1 MAIEL
6 THQFPI
12 TKPVDEAFAVIVDLE
27 RLVPC
32 VDGGSV
38 LERTGPDS
46 VVAEIEVAMGMMS
59 MTFKG
64 TVDTVEQDAG
74 SHRALFAVRSSEVTG
89 EGDADADV
97 EFLLADGLGTI
108 KTSARMTGTP
118 MSMGEAVAAGVLD
131 ALITDFAGTLAEQ
144 V

>member
-12 TKPVDEAFAVIVDLE
+12 TRPVDEMFGVIVDLE

-32 VDGGSV
+32 VDGGRV
-38 LERTGPDS
+38 LERTGPDC
-46 VVAEIEVAMGMMS
+46 VVSEIEVAMGMMS

-64 TVDTVEQDAG
+64 TVEIVERDAE
-74 SHRALFAVRSSEVTG
+74 SHRVLMAVKSSEVTG

-97 EFLLADGLGTI
+97 EFLLTEGVGTI
-108 KTSARMTGTP
+108 KTSARITGTP
-118 MSMGEAVAAGVLD
+118 MSMGETVTAGVLD
-131 ALITDFAGTLAEQ
+131 AMITDFVQTLAE

>member
-12 TKPVDEAFAVIVDLE
+12 TRPVDEAFAVILDLE
-27 RLVPC
+27 RIVPC
-32 VDGGSV
+32 VDGGRV

-46 VVAEIEVAMGMMS
+46 VVAEIEVAIGMMS

-64 TVDTVEQDAG
+64 TIDIIERDAG
-74 SHRALFAVRSSEVTG
+74 SHRARMAVKSSEVNG

-118 MSMGEAVAAGVLD
+118 MSMGETVAAGVLD
-131 ALITDFAGTLAEQ
+131 ALITDFAGTLAAE